1 MIRVSELSGA
11 WLDYWVARADGIPA
25 EDLQVRQIQRSEGFH
40 CVHGMPLP
48 IPGGVFRKVRV
59 LNYSTSWEL
68 CGPLVD
74 LHRIE
79 LERFP
84 SGKVAAHIRKWDG
97 AWTYVAG
104 AHQEDDAR
112 VAICRAV
119 VTMAFGEKVPEVT
132 P

>member
-11 WLDYWVARADGIPA
+11 WLDYWVARAEGCQP
-25 EDLQVRQIQRSEGFH
+25 ELLEVRKVQRSGDFH
-40 CVHGMPLP
+40 CVHKG
-48 IPGGVFRKVRV
+48 RTTA
-59 LNYSTSWEL
+59 LNYSASWEL

-84 SGKVAAHIRKWDG
+84 SGKVAAHIRKWTG
-97 AWTYVAG
+97 AWSYVAG

-119 VTMAFGEKVPEVT
+119 VNMVFGEKVPEVT

>member
-11 WLDYWVARADGIPA
+11 WLDYWVARADGYPA
-25 EDLQVRQIQRSEGFH
+25 EQLEVRQIQRTTDFH
-40 CVHGMPLP
+40 CV
-48 IPGGVFRKVRV
+48 RKCLVISA
-59 LNYSTSWEL
+59 LNYSASWEL

-84 SGKVAAHIRKWDG
+84 SGKVAAHIRKWTG
-97 AWTYVAG
+97 TWSYVAG

-119 VTMAFGEKVPEVT
+119 VNMVFGEKVPEVT

>member
-11 WLDYWVARADGIPA
+11 WLDYWVARADGYPA
-25 EDLQVRQIQRSEGFH
+25 EQLEIRPIQRSTEFH
-40 CVHGMPLP
+40 CVH
-48 IPGGVFRKVRV
+48 VRATAIQ
-59 LNYSTSWEL
+59 LNYSASWLL

-84 SGKVAAHIRKWDG
+84 SGKVAAHIRKWTG
-97 AWTYVAG
+97 AWSYVAG